1 MMKRWKGRL
10 NIDHKINQFEDKP
23 AAETK
28 FMHTKKKKKKIL

>member
-23 AAETK
+23 ASETIVVVVERAFVK
-28 FMHTKKKKKKIL
+28 F

>member
-23 AAETK
+23 AAET
-28 FMHTKKKKKKIL
+28 ILC